1 MKLACL
7 APPAND
13 DPLASLHEVSERL
26 AVPVEF
32 IPKRP
37 HLRELEHRELDLPGK
52 DRPCVRRRDDRKLV
66 QEGAAMKVDD
76 RRALN
81 EFDAP
86 KEVLLIVEGRDAPYV
101 ALARGRTFEEFTERE
116 AKRGRRFGVRH
127 RARYGDEV
135 TFIGWTASVKVGLRD
150 VDEHHAPCALR
161 SWPVT
166 VRNRLLGGR
175 FLGRPAAKFALTTV
189 AAACAEDEKADGNR
203 ANIQDPAVLAAR
215 WRRSIGSC
223 CERNSPRPGE
233 RLPETRMHG
242 EVSVNPYPVNAARAK
257 RGKAVFVLEPA
268 KFALDGGAAR

>member
-1 MKLACL
+1 VKLACL

-13 DPLASLHEVSERL
+13 DTVACLREVAERL

-52 DRPCVRRRDDRKLV
+52 NRPRVRRRDDRKLV

-76 RRALN
+76 CRALN

-86 KEVLLIVEGRDAPYV
+86 KEVLLIVEGRDAPHV
-101 ALARGRTFEEFTERE
+101 ALARGRTFEEFTERD
-116 AKRGRRFGVRH
+116 AKRGPRFGVRE

-135 TFIGWTASVKVGLRD
+135 TFVGWTASVEVGLRE

-175 FLGRPAAKFALTTV
+175 FLGRPAVKFAKTTV
-189 AAACAEDEKADGNR
+189 AATCAEDEKADGSR
-203 ANIQDPAVLAAR
+203 ADMQGPAFLAAR
-215 WRRSIGSC
+215 WHRSIGSC
-223 CERNSPRPGE
+223 CEPNCARPGE
-233 RLPETRMHG
+233 RPPEPRDHRTNVDS
-242 EVSVNPYPVNAARAK
+242 ETARSPSAT
-257 RGKAVFVLEPA
+257 G
-268 KFALDGGAAR
+268 